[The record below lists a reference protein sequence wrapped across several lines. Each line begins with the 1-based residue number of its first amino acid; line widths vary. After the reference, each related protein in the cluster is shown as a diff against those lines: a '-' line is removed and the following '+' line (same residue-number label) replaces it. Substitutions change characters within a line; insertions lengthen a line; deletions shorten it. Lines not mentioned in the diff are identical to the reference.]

1 MSRIQLLL
9 EVVNNMESLAMSL
22 RNLADAISGDEPA
35 EKMDEI
41 VQTQEMQ
48 VSELPTKS
56 FSLEDV
62 RAVLTPISQ
71 IGKTA
76 QVKELLLKYGANRLS
91 EIDPS
96 QYEALLADAK
106 MLSHG

>member
-1 MSRIQLLL
+1 MSRVKLLL

-22 RNLADAISGDEPA
+22 HNLADAISGDEPS
-35 EKMDEI
+35 EKVDEI
-41 VQTQEMQ
+41 VQTQEIQ
-48 VSELPTKS
+48 VCNPPSKHIL
-56 FSLEDV
+56 LEDV

-71 IGKTA
+71 SGKTA

-96 QYEALLADAK
+96 QYESLLADAK